1 MTDVL
6 LNVSGVSKRF
16 GGLQALSDV
25 GLQIQRGQV
34 YGLIGPNGAGK
45 TTFFNVITGL
55 YAPDS
60 GRFELAGRPYQPTAV
75 HEVARTGIARTFQNI
90 RLFAEMSALENVMVG
105 RHIRSGSG
113 LLGAIFRTSTFRAEE
128 AAIAARARELL
139 SYVGIPHLADYKART
154 LSYGDQRRLEI
165 ARALATEPQL
175 LALDEPAAGMNAT
188 EKVQLR
194 ELIDRIRRDGRTVL
208 LIEHDVK
215 LVMGLCD
222 RVTVL
227 DHGKQIAQGTPAEV
241 QRNAQVI
248 EAYLGHGNGHDATAA
263 QEQPA

>member
-1 MTDVL
+1 MSADVL
-6 LNVSGVSKRF
+6 LQVSGVSKRF

-25 GLQIQRGQV
+25 GLRIGCGQV

-55 YAPDS
+55 YTPDS
-60 GRFELAGRPYQPTAV
+60 GTFELAGRPYQPSAV
-75 HEVARTGIARTFQNI
+75 HEVAQAGIARTFQNI
-90 RLFAEMSALENVMVG
+90 RLFADMTALENVMVG
-105 RHIRSGSG
+105 RHIRSRTG
-113 LLGAIFRTSTFRAEE
+113 LLGAIFRTPAFRAEE
-128 AAIAARARELL
+128 AAIAARAHELL
-139 SYVGIPHLADYKART
+139 AYVGIGQLADYKART

-194 ELIDRIRRDGRTVL
+194 ELIDRIRHDGRTVL

-227 DHGKQIAQGTPAEV
+227 DYGRPIAEGTPAEV
-241 QRNAQVI
+241 QRNPQVI
-248 EAYLGHGNGHDATAA
+248 EAYLGHGAA
-263 QEQPA
+263 QGVPA

>member
-1 MTDVL
+1 MSADIV
-6 LNVSGVSKRF
+6 LNVAKVSKRF
-16 GGLQALSDV
+16 GGLQALQDV
-25 GLQIQRGQV
+25 GVQIQRGEV

-55 YAPDS
+55 YTPDS
-60 GRFELAGRPYQPTAV
+60 GEFVLAGQPYKPSAV
-75 HEVARTGIARTFQNI
+75 HEVAKAGIARTFQNI
-90 RLFAEMSALENVMVG
+90 RLFADMTALENVMVG
-105 RHIRSGSG
+105 RHIRTGSG
-113 LLGAIFRTSTFRAEE
+113 LLGAVFRTKGFLAEE
-128 AAIAARARELL
+128 AAIAQRAQELL
-139 SYVGIPHLADYKART
+139 DYVGIGQLAPCRART

-175 LALDEPAAGMNAT
+175 IALDEPAAGMNAT

-194 ELIDRIRRDGRTVL
+194 ELIDRIRKDGRTIL

-227 DHGKQIAQGTPAEV
+227 DYGKVIAQGTPAQV
-241 QRNAQVI
+241 QNDPKVI
-248 EAYLGHGNGHDATAA
+248 EAYLGASHQVPVR
-263 QEQPA
+263 QEQLA

>member
-1 MTDVL
+1 MSETVL
-6 LNVSGVSKRF
+6 KVAGVSKRF

-25 GLQIQRGQV
+25 GIQIERGQV

-45 TTFFNVITGL
+45 TTFFNVLTGL
-55 YAPDS
+55 YTPDS
-60 GRFELAGRPYQPTAV
+60 GSFELAGKSYAPKAV
-75 HEVARTGIARTFQNI
+75 HEVARAGIARTFQNI
-90 RLFAEMSALENVMVG
+90 RLFAEMTALENVMVG
-105 RHIRSGSG
+105 RHVRTRSG
-113 LLGAIFRTSTFRAEE
+113 LVGALFRTAAFKAEE
-128 AAIAARARELL
+128 AAIAARAHELL
-139 SYVGIPHLADYKART
+139 EYVGIASYAGFKART

-165 ARALATEPQL
+165 ARALATDPQL

-194 ELIDRIRRDGRTVL
+194 ELIDRIRKDNRTIL

-227 DHGKQIAQGTPAEV
+227 DYGRQIAEGLPAEV
-241 QRNAQVI
+241 QRNEKVI
-248 EAYLGHGNGHDATAA
+248 TAYLGTGH
-263 QEQPA
+263 

>member
-1 MTDVL
+1 MITPV
-6 LNVSGVSKRF
+6 LNVQGISKRF

-25 GLQIQRGQV
+25 SMRIESAQV

-55 YAPDS
+55 YTPDS
-60 GRFELAGRPYQPTAV
+60 GTFELAGKPYQPTAV
-75 HEVARTGIARTFQNI
+75 HEVAQAGIARTFQNI

-105 RHIRSGSG
+105 RHVRTGSG
-113 LLGAIFRTSTFRAEE
+113 LLVAIFRSKSFLAEE
-128 AAIAARARELL
+128 KAIEQRARELL
-139 SYVGIPHLADYKART
+139 DYVGIGQLADYKART

-165 ARALATEPQL
+165 ARALATDPKL
-175 LALDEPAAGMNAT
+175 IALDEPAAGMNAT

-194 ELIDRIRRDGRTVL
+194 ELIDRIRHDGRTIL

-222 RVTVL
+222 AVTVL
-227 DHGKQIAQGTPAEV
+227 DYGKQIAQGTPAQV
-241 QRNAQVI
+241 QSDPKVI
-248 EAYLGHGNGHDATAA
+248 EAYLGTGEH
-263 QEQPA
+263 